1 MPVKKNPT
9 VIKLS
14 LSSIST
20 TRILVGLLLVAVF
33 FLGVLTSKVSYLEK
47 NSSSKVASQ
56 PTSPNQPA
64 AAPAKLDVDAGHLQV
79 LGNKNAKVTLVEFAD
94 FRCPF
99 CERWFKDVKSN
110 LMKDYIDTGKVK
122 FAFRHFAFLGQQS
135 TWAAEASECAN
146 EQNNFWGY
154 HDYLYN
160 NQALESNLEYYSKD
174 NLIKYAGIVGLDT
187 DKFASCLNSDKYAK
201 AVADDLAGGQKAGVN
216 GTPSVFVNGQILV
229 GAQPY
234 ASLKTL
240 IDQELAKAK

>member
-146 EQNNFWGY
+146 EQNNFWGIMITFITIK
-154 HDYLYN
+154 LL
-160 NQALESNLEYYSKD
+160 NQIWNIIPK
-174 NLIKYAGIVGLDT
+174 T
-187 DKFASCLNSDKYAK
+187 
-201 AVADDLAGGQKAGVN
+201 
-216 GTPSVFVNGQILV
+216 IL
-229 GAQPY
+229 
-234 ASLKTL
+234 
-240 IDQELAKAK
+240 